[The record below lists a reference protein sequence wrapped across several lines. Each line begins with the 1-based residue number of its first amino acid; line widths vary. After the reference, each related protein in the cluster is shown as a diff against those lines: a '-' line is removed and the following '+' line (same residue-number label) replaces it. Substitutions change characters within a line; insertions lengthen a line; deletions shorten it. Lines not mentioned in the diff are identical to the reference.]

1 MNVIS
6 RQDRAEKD
14 TQSRQDDPKKR
25 AEDQAQLA
33 GEAESR
39 TRRIQR
45 RKAYRE
51 KVEQGR
57 RAKRRQ
63 RAFKLAGVWSL
74 VIVAG
79 FVAAAWFAKDLAQLI
94 G

>member
-1 MNVIS
+1 MA
-6 RQDRAEKD
+6 DRD
-14 TQSRQDDPKKR
+14 SQSRQDDPKKR
-25 AEDQAQLA
+25 AEDRAQLA

-39 TRRIQR
+39 SRRIQR

-51 KVEQGR
+51 KVEQSR

-63 RAFKLAGVWSL
+63 RAFKLAGLWSL

-79 FVAAAWFAKDLAQLI
+79 FFAAVWFAPDFAKLL

>member
-1 MNVIS
+1 MTHQG
-6 RQDRAEKD
+6 RDERAL
-14 TQSRQDDPKKR
+14 RDDPKKR

-33 GEAESR
+33 DEADGR
-39 TRRIQR
+39 ARRIQR

-51 KVEQGR
+51 KVAQGR

-63 RAFKLAGVWSL
+63 RAFKLAGIWSL
-74 VIVAG
+74 VIIVG
-79 FVAAAWFAKDLAQLI
+79 FIAAAWFAKDLAQLI